1 MRRDKEKQK
10 IQAKV
15 LVSVV
20 REAQKQEQVR
30 DTAKKA
36 LAKKQNSSQGK
47 GSNDQRRDFEC
58 YYCKQKGHIRRNCP
72 SKAKDQWIEGYSEKV
87 KFLYEK
93 LTTEQIKWVE
103 KDKEEFRG
111 VKEALTAAP
120 VLSLP
125 DVKKP
130 FQLFVDG
137 WPTCV
142 QAIVAVALLVEEAKK
157 ATSGAPLVVFAPHN
171 GHQAGIQFRTGG
183 NNLADQEAKTMALM
197 TVNPPEIKGTEVPD
211 DPPQPSQEKI
221 EWYEKIGGKLK
232 EDTAIRMAEK
242 GWTHAS
248 RVKKVEHQEE
258 APEWKNGVRG
268 KLRSKAE
275 ILGVECRKSIKV
287 PCSSDAVKVSRL
299 IHSVVQGMQIAIV
312 PVDPELASG
321 SNTPKIMSLGEKKYA
336 SNAAKG
342 RAMPPARPR
351 PRAGLPRA
359 RPRPSRRGLASARLW
374 PYWRWRCWAG
384 ISAVCGGGIA
394 ALRLRLARARPRP
407 RGRLQPRARPRP
419 RPLPGPA
426 EDTGGAAAAA
436 ASAAA
441 SPARAPPLGSA
452 AAGPEPPVPRCEE
465 RRPGHGRPGA
475 AEGRSGAVAGPGP
488 SADSRVPPAGTAP
501 EALQERY
508 RLGSLLGRGGFGSVF
523 AATRLSDGAPV
534 AIKRVPRNRVRHW
547 GELPDGSRAPL
558 EIVLQAKVSTGFP
571 GVVQLLE
578 WFELPNHIVMVMERP
593 ERCQDLHRVIRARR
607 FVPEEVARELFRQ
620 VLEAVWHCTSCGVLH
635 RDIKPENIVLDL
647 ATGQAKLIDFGCGT
661 YLQETAYTHFAGTP
675 SYSPPEWNDFGW
687 YHGEAATIWSLGILL
702 HQMVCGEH
710 PFRRGRNLSWGQLP
724 LPQGLSQECQ
734 DLIRWCLSVNS
745 LERPTLEDLFSDP
758 WVQDILLP

>member
-1 MRRDKEKQK
+1 M
-10 IQAKV
+10 
-15 LVSVV
+15 S
-20 REAQKQEQVR
+20 
-30 DTAKKA
+30 
-36 LAKKQNSSQGK
+36 
-47 GSNDQRRDFEC
+47 
-58 YYCKQKGHIRRNCP
+58 H
-72 SKAKDQWIEGYSEKV
+72 
-87 KFLYEK
+87 
-93 LTTEQIKWVE
+93 TEFCFPCFYW
-103 KDKEEFRG
+103 
-111 VKEALTAAP
+111 
-120 VLSLP
+120 
-125 DVKKP
+125 
-130 FQLFVDG
+130 
-137 WPTCV
+137 
-142 QAIVAVALLVEEAKK
+142 K
-157 ATSGAPLVVFAPHN
+157 ATL
-171 GHQAGIQFRTGG
+171 
-183 NNLADQEAKTMALM
+183 
-197 TVNPPEIKGTEVPD
+197 
-211 DPPQPSQEKI
+211 
-221 EWYEKIGGKLK
+221 
-232 EDTAIRMAEK
+232 
-242 GWTHAS
+242 
-248 RVKKVEHQEE
+248 
-258 APEWKNGVRG
+258 
-268 KLRSKAE
+268 E
-275 ILGVECRKSIKV
+275 ILPFPPSGTLLPGSLARRPSPLPASLSC
-287 PCSSDAVKVSRL
+287 PRL
-299 IHSVVQGMQIAIV
+299 
-312 PVDPELASG
+312 PLPL
-321 SNTPKIMSLGEKKYA
+321 P
-336 SNAAKG
+336 G

-419 RPLPGPA
+419 RPRLLPGPA

-571 GVVQLLE
+571 GVVELLE

-593 ERCQDLHRVIRARR
+593 ERCLDLQRFIEARR
-607 FVPEEVARELFRQ
+607 FLPEEVARELFRQ
-620 VLEAVWHCTSCGVLH
+620 VLEAVRHCTSCGVLH
-635 RDIKPENIVLDL
+635 RDIKPGNIVLDL

-724 LPQGLSQECQ
+724 LPQGLSQECK

-758 WVQDILLP
+758 WVQDIPRP